1 MRRVLLTMI
10 FIAIS
15 GIAFQQ
21 SAAAQTSQCG
31 QTFASSCGGPGTE
44 MTQIINRLGLGS
56 DCGRCKALANEMDR
70 NGPQW
75 VLNNFNHVTQRTISN
90 AENLGHRMGP
100 IRRVG
105 VRQIVRASV
114 RRSR

>member
-1 MRRVLLTMI
+1 MRRTLLTLI

-15 GIAFQQ
+15 GVAFEQ
-21 SAAAQTSQCG
+21 SASAQISPREQA
-31 QTFASSCGGPGTE
+31 FASSGGPGTE
-44 MTQIINRLGLGS
+44 MTQIINRLRLGS
-56 DCGRCKALANEMDR
+56 NCGRCQALADEMDR

>member
-75 VLNNFNHVTQRTISN
+75 GLEQFQPRYPTNDFQRRKPWPS
-90 AENLGHRMGP
+90 HGP
-100 IRRVG
+100 DSPRR
-105 VRQIVRASV
+105 RTPD
-114 RRSR
+114 RSCFGAPK